1 MTPKQTTILDICYD
15 KSCYRDGEKEIK
27 FNPEL
32 SQYKHG
38 EFPSWEYWEHDKLK
52 DICPGFMTPDS
63 LIEKYFRESQ
73 K

>member
-32 SQYKHG
+32 NH
-38 EFPSWEYWEHDKLK
+38 WEYWIHNTLK
-52 DICPGFMTPDS
+52 DWRPGFMTPDS
-63 LIEKYFRESQ
+63 LIEEYFRESQ